1 VGPRMGLNKGGS
13 DWNSISLPHHPGGV
27 VVKNFEGFTGG
38 DTAAVN
44 FELTS
49 LRRLVKRINPN

>member
-1 VGPRMGLNKGGS
+1 MGLNKGGS

-44 FELTS
+44 FELTC